1 MDEEKLSILKSI
13 LGSHRRTGHEYLFHC
28 PFCKH
33 HKPKFSV
40 NLHRG
45 AKCWVC
51 DWKTPH
57 IRRVVRR
64 VGSWGDLQEWD
75 ALTGRVPLDAFES
88 LFGDIDDTEPEP
100 VIELPEGF
108 MSLTNKDVLLSS
120 LPARRY
126 LKNRGLTTKDFVNWK
141 MGFCVNGEYAN
152 RVIIPSFNMNG
163 EVNYFIAR
171 AYTDDW
177 MRYKNPPV
185 SRDIV
190 FNELFLDWD
199 SDLTIVE
206 GAFDAIVAGPNAV
219 PILGSTLSE
228 NSKLFQEIVKHDTPI
243 YLALDP
249 DAEKKSNRL
258 ITALMKYDVE
268 LYKVDISDYE
278 DVGCMTRAEFQK
290 RKEAAMFMSS
300 DNYLYYRTLTAN

>member
-1 MDEEKLSILKSI
+1 MEEQKLSILRAV
-13 LGSHRRTGHEYLFHC
+13 LGRFRRTGSEYLFTC

-40 NLHRG
+40 NLNRG

-51 DWKTPH
+51 DWKSPDL
-57 IRRVVRR
+57 RRVIRR
-64 VGSWGDLQEWD
+64 VGSFNQLQEWD
-75 ALTGRVPLDAFES
+75 AITGRVSLSAFDE
-88 LFGDIDDTEPEP
+88 LFGEHEDIIVEET
-100 VIELPEGF
+100 VNLPDSF
-108 MSLTNKDVLLSS
+108 VSLANGNISLSS
-120 LPARRY
+120 LAARQY
-126 LKNRGLTTKDFVNWK
+126 LKSRGITQKDLVNWK
-141 MGFCVNGEYAN
+141 IGFCTSGEYAN

-171 AYTDDW
+171 AYNDDW

-219 PILGSTLSE
+219 PILGSTLNE
-228 NSKLFQEIVKHDTPI
+228 HSKLFQAIVKHDTPI
-243 YLALDP
+243 YIALDP
-249 DAEKKSNRL
+249 DAEKKSNKL
-258 ITALMKYDVE
+258 ISALLKYDVE
-268 LYKVDISDYE
+268 LYKVDISGYD
-278 DVGCMTRAEFQK
+278 DVGSMTKQEYQK
-290 RKEAAMFMSS
+290 RKSNALFMSS
-300 DNYLYYRTLTAN
+300 DNFLYYRALSAV

>member
-13 LGSHRRTGHEYLFHC
+13 LGSHRRTGAEYLFHC

-40 NLHRG
+40 NLFRG
-45 AKCWVC
+45 AKCWIC

-100 VIELPEGF
+100 VIDLPEGF
-108 MSLTNKDVLLSS
+108 ASLSNKNVLLSS

-126 LKNRGLTTKDFVNWK
+126 LQSRGLTTKDFVNWK
-141 MGFCVNGEYAN
+141 MGFCVSGDFAN
-152 RVIIPSFNMNG
+152 RVIIPSFNMDG

-219 PILGSTLSE
+219 PILGSTLNE

-258 ITALMKYDVE
+258 IAALMKYDVE
-268 LYKVDISDYE
+268 LYKVDIDGYE
-278 DVGCMTRAEFQK
+278 DVGCMTRTEFQK

-300 DNYLYYRTLTAN
+300 DNYLYYRALNAI

>member
-1 MDEEKLSILKSI
+1 MEEQKLSILKAV
-13 LGSHRRTGHEYLFHC
+13 LGRYRTTGSEYLFTC

-40 NLHRG
+40 NLNRG

-51 DWKTPH
+51 DWKSPDV
-57 IRRVVRR
+57 RRVIRR
-64 VGSWGDLQEWD
+64 VGSFDQLQEWD
-75 ALTGRVPLDAFES
+75 AITGRVSLSAFDE
-88 LFGDIDDTEPEP
+88 LFGDYEDVVVEETIK
-100 VIELPEGF
+100 LPDSF
-108 MSLTNKDVLLSS
+108 ISLANRNVSLSS
-120 LPARRY
+120 LAARQY
-126 LKNRGLTTKDFVNWK
+126 LKSRGLTEKDLVNWK
-141 MGFCVNGEYAN
+141 IGFCTSGEYAN

-171 AYTDDW
+171 AYNDDW

-219 PILGSTLSE
+219 PILGSTLNE
-228 NSKLFQEIVKHDTPI
+228 RSKLFQAIVRHDTPI
-243 YLALDP
+243 YIALDP
-249 DAEKKSNRL
+249 DAEKKSNKL
-258 ITALMKYDVE
+258 ISALLKYDVE
-268 LYKVDISDYE
+268 LYKVDISGYD
-278 DVGCMTRAEFQK
+278 DVGSMTKQEYQK
-290 RKEAAMFMSS
+290 RKSNALFMSS
-300 DNYLYYRTLTAN
+300 DNYLYYRALSAV

>member
-1 MDEEKLSILKSI
+1 MEEQKLSILKAV
-13 LGSHRRTGHEYLFHC
+13 LGRYRTTGSEYLFTC

-40 NLHRG
+40 NLSRG

-51 DWKTPH
+51 DWKSPDV
-57 IRRVVRR
+57 RRVVRR
-64 VGSWGDLQEWD
+64 VGSFDQLQEWD
-75 ALTGRVPLDAFES
+75 AITGRVSLSAFDE
-88 LFGDIDDTEPEP
+88 LFGDYEDVVVEETIK
-100 VIELPEGF
+100 LPDSF
-108 MSLTNKDVLLSS
+108 ISLANRNVSLSS
-120 LPARRY
+120 LAARQY
-126 LKNRGLTTKDFVNWK
+126 LKSRGLTEKDLVNWK
-141 MGFCVNGEYAN
+141 IGFCTSGEYAN

-171 AYTDDW
+171 AYNDDW

-219 PILGSTLSE
+219 PILGSTLNE
-228 NSKLFQEIVKHDTPI
+228 HSKLFQAIVKHDTPI
-243 YLALDP
+243 YIALDP
-249 DAEKKSNRL
+249 DAEKKSNKL
-258 ITALMKYDVE
+258 ISALLKYDVE
-268 LYKVDISDYE
+268 LYKVDISGYD
-278 DVGCMTRAEFQK
+278 DVGSMTKQEYQK
-290 RKEAAMFMSS
+290 RKSNALFMSS
-300 DNYLYYRTLTAN
+300 DNFLYYRALSAV